1 MKGVSGVSNIADP
14 VREILASSRA
24 KQRKTHFS
32 IQMNFAE
39 SVSSGQNG
47 DRINAA
53 AMHSSRVDMET
64 IVLSM
69 SLGLRL
75 NTAANSA
82 PPPT

>member
-1 MKGVSGVSNIADP
+1 MKGVSSVSNIADP

-32 IQMNFAE
+32 IQMDFSE
-39 SVSSGQNG
+39 SVCSSQRGH
-47 DRINAA
+47 RIYAA
-53 AMHSSRVDMET
+53 AGHSNRVDVET